1 MSNLIDLLP
10 YAEQIPLKLR
20 AVFEQYGYKKYIMS
34 NFEPYDLYW
43 ENRNFI
49 KSEGII
55 TFTAANGR
63 LMALRPDVTTSII
76 KHAAMSEQPEKLYY
90 IENVFRTDHQTKDFR
105 EIRQMGL
112 EYIGGEQGY
121 AEAEVVFLALQS
133 LQTLGTDYRLNLNH
147 MGLIEG
153 VLEYVGAEEAVSDDI
168 KMAIKQKNPHDIAMI
183 AQQAG
188 VRAEKIQFLTSFTA
202 LCGDFQSVLAQL
214 KGFAVNETMRAAVAE
229 LEGLV
234 CAVSAFAPSPN
245 MQFDVSV
252 INDMDYYNGTVFRGY
267 IKESPSS
274 VLSGGRYD
282 NMMKRFGKEQ
292 CALGFGLY
300 LGELDRAFYASP
312 EYDADVYLYQNGFA
326 ADAVAAA
333 VKALTE
339 KGLRVYTG
347 AQKEPPV
354 RVKTVYEM
362 TGAGAMEVAAND

>member
-1 MSNLIDLLP
+1 MRNLIDTLP

-20 AVFEQYGYKKYIMS
+20 AIFEQYGYKKYIMS

-49 KSEGII
+49 QSEGII

-76 KHAAMSEQPEKLYY
+76 KHAAMDDQPEKLYY
-90 IENVFRTDHQTKDFR
+90 IENVFRTDHQTKDYK

-133 LQTLGTDYRLNLNH
+133 LQTLGTEYRLNLNH

-153 VLEYVGAEEAVSDDI
+153 VLEYVGADEAVSARI
-168 KMAIKQKNPHDIAMI
+168 KTAIKQKNSHDIAMI
-183 AQQAG
+183 ARDAG
-188 VRAEKIQFLTSFTA
+188 VCEEKIHFLCAFVSVCGAFPDVLIA
-202 LCGDFQSVLAQL
+202 L
-214 KGFAVNETMRAAVAE
+214 KEFAVNAKMGTAIAE
-229 LEGLV
+229 LQSLV
-234 CAVSAFAPSPN
+234 RAVGAFAPSPN
-245 MQFDVSV
+245 MQFDSSV

-267 IKESPSS
+267 IKEAPSS

-292 CALGFGLY
+292 CALGFALY

-326 ADAVAAA
+326 SEDVAAA
-333 VKALTE
+333 VKSLTE
-339 KGLRVYTG
+339 KGLRVYAG
-347 AQKEPPV
+347 AQKNPPV
-354 RVKTVYEM
+354 AVKSVYEM
-362 TGAGAMEVAAND
+362 TGAGVREVTAND